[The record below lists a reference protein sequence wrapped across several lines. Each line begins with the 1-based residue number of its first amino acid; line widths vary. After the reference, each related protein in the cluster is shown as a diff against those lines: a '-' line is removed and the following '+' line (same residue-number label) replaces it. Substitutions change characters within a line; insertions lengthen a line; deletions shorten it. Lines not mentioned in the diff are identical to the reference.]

1 MTQSVADLINNIEN
15 GTLADAEQVFK
26 DIMDVKAGNALD
38 AYRQEIAANV
48 FNNVSDEDVSDED
61 DSDEGFD
68 VESEEDFSGE
78 DDAEI

>member
-1 MTQSVADLINNIEN
+1 MTISVADLINNIEN

-48 FNNVSDEDVSDED
+48 FNNPEDLDDESDYDSED
-61 DSDEGFD
+61 
-68 VESEEDFSGE
+68 ESEEDFSGE

>member
-1 MTQSVADLINNIEN
+1 MTISVADLINNIEN

-38 AYRQEIAANV
+38 AYRQEIATNV
-48 FNNVSDEDVSDED
+48 FNNPEDLDDESEY
-61 DSDEGFD
+61 DSDD
-68 VESEEDFSGE
+68 ESEEDFSGE

>member
-1 MTQSVADLINNIEN
+1 
-15 GTLADAEQVFK
+15 
-26 DIMDVKAGNALD
+26 MDVKAGSALD

-48 FNNVSDEDVSDED
+48 FNNGSEDDISDED

-68 VESEEDFSGE
+68 VESEEDFAGE

>member
-26 DIMDVKAGNALD
+26 DIMDVKAGSALD

-48 FNNVSDEDVSDED
+48 FNNEGEADTPDED
-61 DSDEGFD
+61 DSDEAFED
-68 VESEEDFSGE
+68 ESEEDISGD

>member
-1 MTQSVADLINNIEN
+1 MNNGVTDLINNIEN

-38 AYRQEIAANV
+38 AYRQQIAANV
-48 FNNVSDEDVSDED
+48 FNDEPADVEGDESDEDFD
-61 DSDEGFD
+61 D
-68 VESEEDFSGE
+68 ESEEDFSGE

>member
-1 MTQSVADLINNIEN
+1 MTISVADLINNIEN

-48 FNNVSDEDVSDED
+48 FNNPEDLDDESEY
-61 DSDEGFD
+61 DSDD
-68 VESEEDFSGE
+68 ESEEDFSGE

>member
-26 DIMDVKAGNALD
+26 DIMDVKAGSALD

-48 FNNVSDEDVSDED
+48 FNNEDEADTPDED
-61 DSDEGFD
+61 DSDEAFD
-68 VESEEDFSGE
+68 DESEEDISGD